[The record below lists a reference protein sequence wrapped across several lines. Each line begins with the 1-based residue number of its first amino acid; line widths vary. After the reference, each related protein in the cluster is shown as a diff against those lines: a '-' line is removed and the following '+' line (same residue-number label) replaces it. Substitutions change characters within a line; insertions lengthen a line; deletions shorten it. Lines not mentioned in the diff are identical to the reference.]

1 MKRIAIAALLSLLAV
16 PAQAAR
22 IYTMEVRGPIFTP
35 VLHYLSIA
43 LDQAEKGKAAA
54 LLLELDTP
62 GGSLETTKEIVQ
74 TILAAPLPVIVYVSP
89 SGAGATSAGTF
100 VTLAAHVAAMAPGT
114 TIGAA
119 HPVSILPSD
128 QPNETVEKK
137 IENYAVSFIEAI
149 ASQRGRNVQWAAE
162 AVRESASITAEQA
175 LEKKVVDVIAP
186 SRETLMAA
194 IQGREVKV
202 RDSVVKLETAD
213 PQFHEIEMTAEQRF
227 YFFVSQPTIIF
238 LLLVGGV
245 AALYI
250 EFTHPGAVA
259 PGVIGAICL
268 LLAAI
273 GLSIVPVNL
282 TGAALMGLGVAMLV
296 SELFVPSFGALGL
309 GGLLCL
315 LAGSLL
321 LFRTGEAPG
330 LFVNRGVILAT
341 GVGLATL
348 LLGVGTL
355 IARSQRRPVAAG
367 REAMIGAVA
376 VVRRRLAPRGKVTVM
391 GELWDAVARDGG
403 TVEEGT
409 EVSVLEV
416 EGMRLVVAPRGRS

>member
-1 MKRIAIAALLSLLAV
+1 MKRIAIAALLSLLAA
-16 PAQAAR
+16 PAEAAR
-22 IYTMEVRGPIFTP
+22 IYTMEVKGPIFTP
-35 VLHYLSIA
+35 VLQYLSIA
-43 LDQAEKGKAAA
+43 LDQAEKGQAAA

-62 GGSLETTKEIVQ
+62 GGALDTTKEIVQ

-128 QPNETVEKK
+128 QPNEIMEKK

-162 AVRESASITAEQA
+162 AVRQSASITAEQA

-186 SRETLMAA
+186 SREALMVA

-202 RDSVVKLETAD
+202 RDSVVKLETAN
-213 PQFHEIEMTAEQRF
+213 PQFHEIDMTAEQRF
-227 YFFVSQPTIIF
+227 YFFVSHPTIIF
-238 LLLVGGV
+238 LLLVGGL

-259 PGVIGAICL
+259 PGVVGAICL

-273 GLSIVPVNL
+273 GFSIVPVNL
-282 TGAALMGLGVAMLV
+282 TGAALMGLGVAMLL
-296 SELFVPSFGALGL
+296 SELFVPSFGALGV
-309 GGLLCL
+309 GKGC
-315 LAGSLL
+315 ADGPP
-321 LFRTGEAPG
+321 TIGEIWGTKSDGPG
-330 LFVNRGVILAT
+330 VF
-341 GVGLATL
+341 
-348 LLGVGTL
+348 
-355 IARSQRRPVAAG
+355 RRPGPVRALRAGTFGVSSWGSKQRAPERLDGCAEASPGSGWGSAPRVRCGSPLRAAG
-367 REAMIGAVA
+367 DRSTA
-376 VVRRRLAPRGKVTVM
+376 RRSRR
-391 GELWDAVARDGG
+391 
-403 TVEEGT
+403 
-409 EVSVLEV
+409 
-416 EGMRLVVAPRGRS
+416 

>member
-1 MKRIAIAALLSLLAV
+1 MTRIAIAALLSLLAA
-16 PAQAAR
+16 PAEAAR
-22 IYTMEVRGPIFTP
+22 IYTMEVKGPIFTP
-35 VLHYLSIA
+35 VLQYLSIA
-43 LDQAEKGKAAA
+43 LDQAEKGQAAA

-62 GGSLETTKEIVQ
+62 GGALDTTKEIVQ

-128 QPNETVEKK
+128 QPNETMEKK
-137 IENYAVSFIEAI
+137 IENYTVSFIEAI

-186 SRETLMAA
+186 SREALMAA

-213 PQFHEIEMTAEQRF
+213 PQFHEIDMTAEQRF
-227 YFFVSQPTIIF
+227 YFFISQPTIIF
-238 LLLVGGV
+238 LLLVGGM

-273 GLSIVPVNL
+273 GFSIVPVNL

-296 SELFVPSFGALGL
+296 SELFVPSFGALGV

-341 GVGLATL
+341 GVAFATFL
-348 LLGVGTL
+348 LSVGTL
-355 IARSQRRPVAAG
+355 IAKSQRRPIAAG
-367 REAMIGAVA
+367 REAMVGAVA
-376 VVRRRLAPRGKVTVM
+376 VVRRRLAPRGKVAVM
-391 GELWDAVARDGG
+391 GELWDAVAGDGK

-409 EVSVLEV
+409 EVSVLAV
-416 EGMRLVVAPRGRS
+416 DGMRLVVAPRGRS